1 MSTSLTSHV
10 VKQRESGIELF
21 RIIAMLLI
29 VAHHYVV
36 NSDVAQL
43 FGGDYMKDLFYY
55 FFGMWGKTGINC
67 FVLITGYFMCKSNI
81 TLRKFLKLFLEI
93 IFYKITIY
101 LILAVTGYYT
111 ISLHSLI
118 DIWPIGS
125 VSTGFVSCFL
135 LFYLCIPF
143 LNILIKN
150 LNLKQHALLILLTL
164 SIYTFIGSIPLF
176 HVRMNYVTWFSVL
189 YIISSF
195 MRFYA
200 DKVSILAKARWGILS
215 ILSIVMSMCSVA
227 LLAWYKKDTQTIYYF
242 ISDSNK
248 VLALI
253 TTLCTFMYFK
263 NLGIHFSKMIN
274 TIAASTFGV
283 LLIHAH
289 SNEMRQW
296 LWKDFIDVK
305 SHYVIDNYALFSIIV
320 VLAIFIVC
328 TIIDFIRI
336 HTIEKYTFKIIDK
349 HLPSYHIFSK

>member
-1 MSTSLTSHV
+1 MNSSTKPQV
-10 VKQRESGIELF
+10 EKQRESGIELF

-36 NSDVAQL
+36 NSGVTQL
-43 FGGDYMKDLFYY
+43 LGGDYFKDLFYY
-55 FFGMWGKTGINC
+55 LFGMWGKTGINC

-118 DIWPIGS
+118 DIWPIRS

-150 LNLKQHALLILLTL
+150 LNLKQHAFLILLVL
-164 SIYTFIGSIPLF
+164 FIYTFIGSIPLF
-176 HVRMNYVTWFSVL
+176 QVKMNYVTWFCVL
-189 YIISSF
+189 YFIASF
-195 MRFYA
+195 IRFYA
-200 DKVSILAKARWGILS
+200 NKVSTLAKAKWGMLS
-215 ILSIVMSMCSVA
+215 IISIVLSMCSVA
-227 LLAWYKKDTQTIYYF
+227 LIAWYKKDTQTIYYF
-242 ISDSNK
+242 VSDSNK
-248 VLALI
+248 ILALI
-253 TTLCTFMYFK
+253 TALCSFMYFK
-263 NLGIHFSKMIN
+263 NLGIQYSKIIN

-305 SHYVIDNYALFSIIV
+305 SHYVIDNYVLFSIFV
-320 VLAIFIVC
+320 VLAIFSVC
-328 TIIDFIRI
+328 TIIDYIRI

-349 HLPSYHIFSK
+349 HLPSYLFFNK